1 MQKIY
6 NNYIRSK
13 SVIVNNNGIIWKKK
27 VKESGCKGNKNFEIT
42 IITNS
47 FC

>member
-1 MQKIY
+1 MDVK
-6 NNYIRSK
+6 K
-13 SVIVNNNGIIWKKK
+13 EVLDLEKK
-27 VKESGCKGNKNFEIT
+27 VKDSGCKGNKNFEIT